1 MKKLILLC
9 SIAIC
14 CISAKAQK
22 NSNGTY
28 SQPITVST
36 QSLTFANVSGP
47 NFVNG
52 GEQHNYILTD
62 LPSGSTVSWSVD
74 GPATI
79 VSGGNTTTATIY
91 FTNSGSTNEL
101 VTLRVTISDGVNP
114 PATYIVKK
122 INVTYCTVCP

>member
-14 CISAKAQK
+14 YISAKAQK
-22 NSNGTY
+22 SNNGTY
-28 SQPITVST
+28 IQPITSVST

-52 GEQHNYILTD
+52 GEQHNYILND

-79 VSGGNTTTATIY
+79 VSGGNTTTATIF
-91 FTNSGSTNEL
+91 FTNSGSGL

-114 PATYIVKK
+114 PTTYIVKK
-122 INVTYCTVCP
+122 INVTYCTTCP